1 MICYFLGNI
10 STGLLIGK
18 LTAQIDIRQHG
29 SGNAGTTNVMR
40 TLGWVPSLLTLAGD
54 VLKAV
59 LAVVIGRAIA
69 GEIGWIVGAVAV
81 LLGHNWPVVFG
92 FKGGKGM
99 ACSLGIILAT
109 EPLFAL
115 IVLAVQVL
123 VLVITRYMSVASLTT
138 SVLYPVRHALCG
150 LLDPGRLPGDLL
162 PPLEHLP
169 PDPPHRKPAGLLE
182 DQEVQP
188 QKVKMAGILLTAA
201 GLAGYAAVRHLRR
214 KDRLDARA
222 ELPLCLACV
231 AAEAL
236 GVYLMIF

>member
-1 MICYFLGNI
+1 MIWLKYLLIAVICYFLGNI

-29 SGNAGTTNVMR
+29 SGNAGTTYVMR

-69 GEIGWIVGAVAV
+69 GEISWIVGAVAV
-81 LLGHNWPVVFG
+81 LLGHNWPVLFG

-138 SVLYPVRHALCG
+138 SVLYPVLVICFHASDTPYVVFSILAAC
-150 LLDPGRLPGDLL
+150 LAIFCHRSNISRLIHHT
-162 PPLEHLP
+162 EN
-169 PDPPHRKPAGLLE
+169 
-182 DQEVQP
+182 
-188 QKVKMAGILLTAA
+188 
-201 GLAGYAAVRHLRR
+201 
-214 KDRLDARA
+214 RLDFSKIKKFNRKK
-222 ELPLCLACV
+222 
-231 AAEAL
+231 
-236 GVYLMIF
+236 

>member
-1 MICYFLGNI
+1 MIWLKYLLIAVICYFLGNI

-29 SGNAGTTNVMR
+29 SGNAGTTTVMR

-81 LLGHNWPVVFG
+81 LLGHNWPVLFG

-115 IVLAVQVL
+115 TVLAVQVL

-138 SVLYPVRHALCG
+138 SVLYPVLVICFHASDTPYVVFSILAAC
-150 LLDPGRLPGDLL
+150 LAIFCHRSNISRLIHHT
-162 PPLEHLP
+162 EN
-169 PDPPHRKPAGLLE
+169 
-182 DQEVQP
+182 
-188 QKVKMAGILLTAA
+188 
-201 GLAGYAAVRHLRR
+201 
-214 KDRLDARA
+214 RLDFSKIKKFNRKK
-222 ELPLCLACV
+222 
-231 AAEAL
+231 
-236 GVYLMIF
+236 

>member
-1 MICYFLGNI
+1 MIWLKYLLIAVIWYFLGNI

-81 LLGHNWPVVFG
+81 LLGHNWPVLFG

-115 IVLAVQVL
+115 TVLAVQVL

-138 SVLYPVRHALCG
+138 SVLYPVLVICFHASDTPYVVFSILAAC
-150 LLDPGRLPGDLL
+150 LAIFCHRSNISRLIHHT
-162 PPLEHLP
+162 EN
-169 PDPPHRKPAGLLE
+169 
-182 DQEVQP
+182 
-188 QKVKMAGILLTAA
+188 
-201 GLAGYAAVRHLRR
+201 
-214 KDRLDARA
+214 RLDFSKIKKFNRKK
-222 ELPLCLACV
+222 
-231 AAEAL
+231 
-236 GVYLMIF
+236 

>member
-1 MICYFLGNI
+1 MIWLKYLLIAVICYFLGNI

-81 LLGHNWPVVFG
+81 LLGHNWPVLFG

-115 IVLAVQVL
+115 TVLAVQVL

-138 SVLYPVRHALCG
+138 SVLYPVLVICFHASDTPYVVFSILAAC
-150 LLDPGRLPGDLL
+150 LAIFCHRSNIFRLIHHT
-162 PPLEHLP
+162 EN
-169 PDPPHRKPAGLLE
+169 
-182 DQEVQP
+182 
-188 QKVKMAGILLTAA
+188 
-201 GLAGYAAVRHLRR
+201 
-214 KDRLDARA
+214 RLDFSKIKKFNRKK
-222 ELPLCLACV
+222 
-231 AAEAL
+231 
-236 GVYLMIF
+236 

>member
-1 MICYFLGNI
+1 MIWLKYLLIAVICYFLGNI

-81 LLGHNWPVVFG
+81 LLGHNWPVLFG

-115 IVLAVQVL
+115 TVLAVQVL

-138 SVLYPVRHALCG
+138 SVLYPVLVICFHASDTPYVVFSILAAC
-150 LLDPGRLPGDLL
+150 LAIFCHRSNIS
-162 PPLEHLP
+162 HLI
-169 PDPPHRKPAGLLE
+169 HHTE
-182 DQEVQP
+182 N
-188 QKVKMAGILLTAA
+188 
-201 GLAGYAAVRHLRR
+201 
-214 KDRLDARA
+214 RLDFSKIKKFNRKK
-222 ELPLCLACV
+222 
-231 AAEAL
+231 
-236 GVYLMIF
+236 

>member
-1 MICYFLGNI
+1 MIWLKYLLIAVICYFLGNI

-138 SVLYPVRHALCG
+138 SVLYPVLVICFHASDTPYVVFSILAAC
-150 LLDPGRLPGDLL
+150 LAIFCHRSNISRLIHHT
-162 PPLEHLP
+162 EN
-169 PDPPHRKPAGLLE
+169 
-182 DQEVQP
+182 
-188 QKVKMAGILLTAA
+188 
-201 GLAGYAAVRHLRR
+201 
-214 KDRLDARA
+214 RLDFSKIKKFNRKK
-222 ELPLCLACV
+222 
-231 AAEAL
+231 
-236 GVYLMIF
+236 

>member
-1 MICYFLGNI
+1 MIWLKYLLIAVICYFLGNI

-59 LAVVIGRAIA
+59 LAVVIGRSIA

-81 LLGHNWPVVFG
+81 LLGHNWPVLFG

-115 IVLAVQVL
+115 TVLAVQVL

-138 SVLYPVRHALCG
+138 SVLYPVLVICFHASDTPYVVFSILAAC
-150 LLDPGRLPGDLL
+150 LAIFCHRSNISRLIHHT
-162 PPLEHLP
+162 EN
-169 PDPPHRKPAGLLE
+169 
-182 DQEVQP
+182 
-188 QKVKMAGILLTAA
+188 
-201 GLAGYAAVRHLRR
+201 
-214 KDRLDARA
+214 RLDFSKIKKFNRKK
-222 ELPLCLACV
+222 
-231 AAEAL
+231 
-236 GVYLMIF
+236 